1 MPLIDKLLGFTAKK
15 LKSIGELKEL
25 TASDVN
31 VVSKQTKALIS
42 ETLEPGIYVVSTYS
56 EWANDI
62 PSAFTTYQ
70 ITKDGS
76 RAALFRGYMAGGGG
90 ITLTTIIKVDSPSEV
105 AYQVYN
111 GHTSDV
117 VAKYI
122 SMDILKIASGGGQL
136 LNSLLSFFE
145 RRWRHV
151 CEG

>member
-31 VVSKQTKALIS
+31 VVSKQTKTLIS
-42 ETLEPGIYVVSTYS
+42 ETLEPGIYVISTYS

-62 PSAFTTYQ
+62 PSAFTIYQ

-76 RAALFRGYMAGGGG
+76 RVALFRGHMDGGGG
-90 ITLTTIIKVDSPSEV
+90 ITLTTIIKVDSPSTID
-105 AYQVYN
+105 YQVYN
-111 GHTSDV
+111 GHTSGV

-122 SMDILKIASGGGQL
+122 SMDILKIASGGQ
-136 LNSLLSFFE
+136 
-145 RRWRHV
+145 
-151 CEG
+151 